1 MREQRA
7 AMLGFLADN
16 EERLHDIPPLDTINP
31 PLWEVAHVAW
41 FDEWFCL
48 RGAGDPKRA
57 LPHEPRWPEADAW
70 LDSSRIPHRARWA
83 LPALTLERVSAH
95 LVRIGEDVE
104 AALSRA
110 ESHDAA
116 LDPFRLAMFHQAM
129 HLEALAWL
137 AQTLAWP
144 SPAWV
149 QQDPLPSLAETVVVS
164 RSDLVTLEQD
174 GGFAFDNEIGAT
186 CAVSAPVRLTPLV
199 RMDAYARWVE
209 AGGHRRATGQQAP
222 RYWRRGGRR
231 EGNHAGGPAPSDHWE
246 HRLFDRWLPCDAS
259 RAMVHVSAHAAE
271 AFCRDHGGRLPTED
285 ELLVALS
292 GQGSAALADAG
303 HVWEW
308 TSSVFSPYAGFSPG
322 LYRDYSAPSFD
333 GRHRVLKGGS
343 SAAPHVL
350 HHPRFRN
357 FFRPERDDV
366 FAGFR
371 MALPL

>member
-1 MREQRA
+1 
-7 AMLGFLADN
+7 MLGFLADN
-16 EERLHDIPPLDTINP
+16 EERLHDIPLLDTINP

-48 RGAGDPKRA
+48 RDGGDVQRA
-57 LPHEPRWPEADAW
+57 LPHVARWPEADLW

-83 LPALTLERVSAH
+83 LPELTLERVSAH

-116 LDPFRLAMFHQAM
+116 LEPFRLAIFHQAM

-144 SPAWV
+144 APAWV
-149 QQDPLPSLAETVVVS
+149 REGQLPSDATTVIVPPC
-164 RSDLVTLEQD
+164 DHAALGQE
-174 GGFAFDNEIGAT
+174 GGFVFDNELGAACT
-186 CAVSAPVRLTPLV
+186 VVAPIRLTPLI
-199 RMDAYARWVE
+199 RMDVFARWVE
-209 AGGHRRATGQQAP
+209 GGGHARATGQPAP
-222 RYWRRGGRR
+222 RYWRRGGSHV
-231 EGNHAGGPAPSDHWE
+231 GHHAGSPARSDHWE
-246 HRLFDRWLPCDAS
+246 HRRFDRWLPCDAS
-259 RAMVHVSAHAAE
+259 QAVVHVSARAAE

-292 GQGSAALADAG
+292 GQGSAPLADAG

-308 TSSVFSPYAGFSPG
+308 TSSVFSPYAGFRPG

-333 GRHRVLKGGS
+333 GFHRVLKGGS
-343 SAAPHVL
+343 VAVPAAL

-357 FFRPERDDV
+357 FFLPEREDV